1 MIALI
6 TMILTSKE
14 SESIPRLATRFFLEL
29 HFWLRCILRS
39 NSGGKPQTKPSRATL
54 SVCLVLSVM
63 GNTRVLREDLAQF
76 LAHNLYSKIFVARN

>member
-1 MIALI
+1 M
-6 TMILTSKE
+6 
-14 SESIPRLATRFFLEL
+14 RFFLEL
-29 HFWLRCILRS
+29 HFWPRCDQTAEVE
-39 NSGGKPQTKPSRATL
+39 PQTKPSRATL